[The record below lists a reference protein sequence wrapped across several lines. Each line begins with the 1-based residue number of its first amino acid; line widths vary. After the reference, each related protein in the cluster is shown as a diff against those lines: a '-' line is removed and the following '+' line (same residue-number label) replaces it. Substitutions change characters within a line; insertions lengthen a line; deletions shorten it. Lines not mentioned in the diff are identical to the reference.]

1 MGDPLGSSRLSS
13 QKQNREGVAE
23 AQNGQYCATAELPSS
38 SFFALKVCAHKFS
51 PGVLGSPPSSYPN
64 SQKAPESCQST
75 LKISQGILGSH
86 PPLTEYYEYCWPN
99 DGCFSGCNHAYGRKR
114 DYIPIEYDVTNDMTS
129 EGAGKERIESMFGE
143 KLEMVATKKAIL
155 SIELYDLQNH
165 IHHTPLIPS
174 FQWSDHEINVSTS
187 LCHSTIYLPSLE
199 SDLTIKSSDE
209 KLTRL
214 PLGNLET
221 GGILL
226 ETSNALSDIFSY
238 HWQEDYD
245 NIGKLGEMHTLS
257 RLCDGRLLVHTR
269 LSLCLTRPLLSQ
281 TQLRPPFILRRPDWL
296 TPLVHLSDSL
306 NSASLLRPPG
316 TTIISS
322 QVSTPDSDYLHHLF
336 SVPIPT
342 TTNHHHLS
350 TEVDSS
356 NPPLPSKSPHYPRVY
371 IKVR

>member
-1 MGDPLGSSRLSS
+1 MFNTY
-13 QKQNREGVAE
+13 K
-23 AQNGQYCATAELPSS
+23 
-38 SFFALKVCAHKFS
+38 SFPQFS
-51 PGVLGSPPSSYPN
+51 PGVIGSPPSSYPN
-64 SQKAPESCQST
+64 SQKGYFAAHCCHILNTHSSVLAPESCQST

-86 PPLTEYYEYCWPN
+86 PPLTEYYEYCWSN
-99 DGCFSGCNHAYGRKR
+99 DGCFSGCNHVYGRKR
-114 DYIPIEYDVTNDMTS
+114 DYIPIEYDMTNDMTS
-129 EGAGKERIESMFGE
+129 EKAGKERIESMFGE

-257 RLCDGRLLVHTR
+257 RLCDGVSIVDLKLAYHMLITDKGGGPKLPELRFSNHQAQP
-269 LSLCLTRPLLSQ
+269 SSPLKF
-281 TQLRPPFILRRPDWL
+281 QLP
-296 TPLVHLSDSL
+296 TP
-306 NSASLLRPPG
+306 
-316 TTIISS
+316 TTSIISS
-322 QVSTPDSDYLHHLF
+322 
-336 SVPIPT
+336 
-342 TTNHHHLS
+342 LS
-350 TEVDSS
+350 RFR
-356 NPPLPSKSPHYPRVY
+356 PPLTIITSQLKSIARTLHYRVSIGFAEGVWNY
-371 IKVR
+371 GWVDMSDEFWEG